1 MRTVSVGVE
10 PGRRRLGRGLAVGA
24 GLVWLLLP
32 LVPLLLWAA
41 ADRWPFP
48 APLPASWGLSG
59 WRQSI
64 EQGAASAA
72 GRSAAVGLLVT
83 VLATPVGAMAAW
95 VMTQRRTWLTR
106 LAEGVLLAPVA
117 VPPFAVVMGLN
128 AVALRVGA
136 PGTGTLVLV
145 LVVAAIP
152 YTTYVMRAA
161 YAGYDRSY
169 EEEAR
174 SLGASR
180 RQVLLRI
187 HLPLAAPALAAAA
200 FFAFLV
206 GWSDYIVTLIVG
218 GGQLV
223 TLPLLVGALSSTSGN
238 DAVVAATSL
247 AALLPPLLLLVA
259 TGIFARSGARR

>member
-1 MRTVSVGVE
+1 MRVAAVRVE
-10 PGRRRLGRGLAVGA
+10 PRGRSLLRALAVGA
-24 GLVWLLLP
+24 ALVWLLLP
-32 LVPLLLWAA
+32 LVPLLLWGA

-48 APLPASWGLSG
+48 APLPTSWGLSG
-59 WRQSI
+59 WKQSI
-64 EQGAASAA
+64 EQGAVSAT
-72 GRSAAVGLLVT
+72 GRSAGVGLLVA

-95 VMTQRRTWLTR
+95 VLTRQRTR
-106 LAEGVLLAPVA
+106 LARFAEGLLLAPVA

-128 AVALRVGA
+128 VVALRVGL

-152 YTTYVMRAA
+152 YTSYVMRAA
-161 YAGYDRSY
+161 YAGYDRGY
-169 EEEAR
+169 EDEAR

-187 HLPLAAPALAAAA
+187 HLPLAAPALATAA
-200 FFAFLV
+200 FLAFLV

-223 TLPLLVGALSSTSGN
+223 TLPLLVGALSSASGN
-238 DAVVAATSL
+238 NAVVAATSL

-259 TGIFARSGARR
+259 TGMFARSGARR